1 MITPTDLAPPQQL
14 IASFPT
20 YRGAEGL
27 ADELLH
33 RGSPVEHI
41 RIVGTGLRTVEYVD
55 LDQAALR
62 VSELR

>member
-27 ADELLH
+27 VDD
-33 RGSPVEHI
+33 HI
-41 RIVGTGLRTVEYVD
+41 RIVGTGLRTVEHVD